1 MGRAAKYWIPGSACG
16 GPGMTERLTSL
27 VSLRPSIAWR
37 QRWCECPD
45 DVFKALPEARMNKED
60 VVKAVSEKTGVAPDT
75 IEKVVKAF
83 ESQAGDALSVAFEGI
98 KTDRASLL
106 AGISQKT
113 GIPADTCDK
122 VLTALQ
128 ETVNS
133 GISEKLGFLKG
144 LFSR

>member
-1 MGRAAKYWIPGSACG
+1 
-16 GPGMTERLTSL
+16 
-27 VSLRPSIAWR
+27 
-37 QRWCECPD
+37 
-45 DVFKALPEARMNKED
+45 MNKED
-60 VVKAVSEKTGVAPDT
+60 VVKAVSEKTGVAPDA

-83 ESQAGDALSVAFEGI
+83 EGQAGDALTVAFEGI

-128 ETVNS
+128 ETVSS

-144 LFSR
+144 LFTR

>member
-1 MGRAAKYWIPGSACG
+1 MKK
-16 GPGMTERLTSL
+16 GPKPASPPW
-27 VSLRPSIAWR
+27 LRPSLAR
-37 QRWCECPD
+37 LGRWCECPD
-45 DVFKALPEARMNKED
+45 DIFKILPEAPMNKED
-60 VVKAVSEKTGVAPDT
+60 VVKAVSEKTGVAPDA

-83 ESQAGDALSVAFEGI
+83 ESQAGDALTVGFEGI
-98 KTDRASLL
+98 KTERATLL

-128 ETVNS
+128 ETVSS

>member
-1 MGRAAKYWIPGSACG
+1 MTGRK
-16 GPGMTERLTSL
+16 GPA
-27 VSLRPSIAWR
+27 SLRRSSLAR
-37 QRWCECPD
+37 LRRWCEAPGD
-45 DVFKALPEARMNKED
+45 IFKALPEARMNKED
-60 VVKAVSEKTGVAPDT
+60 VVKAVSEKTGVAPDA

-83 ESQAGDALSVAFEGI
+83 ESQAGDALTVAFEGI
-98 KTDRASLL
+98 KTDRATLL

-128 ETVNS
+128 DTVSS
-133 GISEKLGFLKG
+133 GISDKLGFLKG

>member
-1 MGRAAKYWIPGSACG
+1 VGWAGAVTTAASFALHAFSG
-16 GPGMTERLTSL
+16 GASVPATFSEY
-27 VSLRPSIAWR
+27 A
-37 QRWCECPD
+37 
-45 DVFKALPEARMNKED
+45 PEVPMNKED
-60 VVKAVSEKTGVAPDT
+60 VIKTVSEKTGVAPGA

-83 ESQAGDALSVAFEGI
+83 ESQAGDALTVAFEGI

-113 GIPADTCDK
+113 GIPVDTCDK

-128 ETVNS
+128 GTVSS

>member
-1 MGRAAKYWIPGSACG
+1 
-16 GPGMTERLTSL
+16 
-27 VSLRPSIAWR
+27 
-37 QRWCECPD
+37 
-45 DVFKALPEARMNKED
+45 MNKED

-128 ETVNS
+128 GTVSS

>member
-1 MGRAAKYWIPGSACG
+1 
-16 GPGMTERLTSL
+16 
-27 VSLRPSIAWR
+27 
-37 QRWCECPD
+37 
-45 DVFKALPEARMNKED
+45 MNKED
-60 VVKAVSEKTGVAPDT
+60 VLKAVSEKTGVAPDA

-83 ESQAGDALSVAFEGI
+83 ESEAGDALTVAFQGV

-106 AGISQKT
+106 SGISQKT

-122 VLTALQ
+122 VLTAL
-128 ETVNS
+128 EGTVSS

>member
-1 MGRAAKYWIPGSACG
+1 
-16 GPGMTERLTSL
+16 
-27 VSLRPSIAWR
+27 
-37 QRWCECPD
+37 
-45 DVFKALPEARMNKED
+45 MNKED
-60 VVKAVSEKTGVAPDT
+60 VVKAVSEKTGVAPDA

-83 ESQAGDALSVAFEGI
+83 ESQAGGALNVAFDGI
-98 KTDRASLL
+98 KTDRATLL

-128 ETVNS
+128 ETVSS

>member
-1 MGRAAKYWIPGSACG
+1 
-16 GPGMTERLTSL
+16 
-27 VSLRPSIAWR
+27 
-37 QRWCECPD
+37 
-45 DVFKALPEARMNKED
+45 MNKED
-60 VVKAVSEKTGVAPDT
+60 VLKAASEKTGVAPEA

-83 ESQAGDALSVAFEGI
+83 ESQAGDALTVAFQGI
-98 KTDRASLL
+98 KADRASLL

-113 GIPADTCDK
+113 GIPVETCDK

-128 ETVNS
+128 GTVSS

>member
-1 MGRAAKYWIPGSACG
+1 MSD
-16 GPGMTERLTSL
+16 T
-27 VSLRPSIAWR
+27 
-37 QRWCECPD
+37 
-45 DVFKALPEARMNKED
+45 PEEPMNKEE
-60 VVKAVSEKTGVAPDT
+60 VLKAVSEKTGVAPDA

-83 ESQAGDALSVAFEGI
+83 ESQAGDALTVAFEGV

-128 ETVNS
+128 GTVSS

>member
-1 MGRAAKYWIPGSACG
+1 VDKPRLDDSGLRLRTSG
-16 GPGMTERLTSL
+16 GGASVPTTFGL
-27 VSLRPSIAWR
+27 
-37 QRWCECPD
+37 PD
-45 DVFKALPEARMNKED
+45 TREKPMNKED
-60 VVKAVSEKTGVAPDT
+60 VLKAVSEKTGVAPDA

-83 ESQAGDALSVAFEGI
+83 ESQAGDALTVAFQGVQ
-98 KTDRASLL
+98 TDRASLL

-122 VLTALQ
+122 VLTAL
-128 ETVNS
+128 EGTVRS